1 MSRATSTNAY
11 RWLIGGRVQGVGFRP
26 FVCLLANELG
36 VSGSVRNHGG
46 HVEVVVQHR
55 AVLSRHAP
63 GRPRP
68 RNDRDAAGLF
78 LRRLLSEHP
87 SIARPELVSTETC
100 EQVVEPGFRILPS
113 TGGSGAVLVPDQS
126 VCDACLA
133 EMADPHARRYRY
145 PFITCTQCG
154 PRFTIANDM
163 PFDRASTVMAEFP
176 LCPLCRAEYEQ
187 PADRRFH
194 AQVMACPDCG
204 PTLRFQNGV
213 DRIRGNEAALARTIA
228 ALRDGAIVA
237 VKGIG
242 GYHLLCDARD
252 DAAVLRLRA
261 RKRRPA
267 KPLAV
272 LFPWTGTDGL
282 DNVRACCAP
291 NAEEILALRRPNR
304 PIVLVPSREAG
315 GLSPSL
321 APGLRELGA
330 MLPYSPLHHLIAAG
344 FGGPLVATS
353 GNVAGEP
360 VLTEPADAGRL
371 LATVADAFLHHDR
384 PILRPADDGVVR
396 VIAGRP
402 RPLRL
407 GRGSAPLE
415 LTLSRPVER
424 PLLALGGQ
432 MKVTLA
438 LAFGARVVIS
448 PHLGE
453 IDSPRGLDLLEA
465 TAETLQ
471 RLHGVRAQ
479 TLICDLHSGYTSTRW
494 AEALGGDTPVL
505 RVPHHRAHAA
515 AVAGEFPEEPRW
527 LCFTWDGVGLG
538 EDGTLW
544 GGEALL
550 GHPGVWSRVATFRPF
565 APPGGDKAA
574 REPWRSAA
582 ALAWELGLMPTVQRD
597 DVQAPHASCQ
607 GLTLASRDA
616 GPVLSR
622 RARVL
627 CKPILGSSPRM
638 TVKGPRMTTGSPWMT
653 TGSPGMTT
661 GRPKLTLQEGHDR
674 EAMATPIG
682 VTRDQSW
689 QPPIPD
695 AALVRA
701 AWTKRLNSPE
711 TSSVGRLFDAAS
723 AFLRLVQRASHEGE
737 GPMALETI
745 AEAESGFGEAIPL
758 RLSRRSDGVL
768 QADWAPLVALL
779 LDETRSP
786 RHRAAAFHASLARCL
801 VDQAITV
808 RHSHGAFAVGLTGG
822 VFQNRLLAEM
832 ALQGLREAGFRAYLP
847 IRVPCNDAG
856 LSFGQ
861 IVEAAARIAAAP

>member
-1 MSRATSTNAY
+1 MSRAASTDAR

-26 FVCLLANELG
+26 FVCVLANELG

-46 HVEVVVQHR
+46 QVEVVVRHC
-55 AVLSRHAP
+55 AAPSRPAQ

-68 RNDRDAAGLF
+68 RDGGEAPDITGLF

-87 SIARPELVSTETC
+87 PIAHPELVSTEDR
-100 EQVVEPGFRILPS
+100 EQVVEPGFHILPS
-113 TGGSGAVLVPDQS
+113 TGGSGAVLLPDQS
-126 VCDACLA
+126 LCDACLA
-133 EMADPHARRYRY
+133 EMADPDARRYRY

-154 PRFTIANDM
+154 PRFTIAKAI

-176 LCPLCRAEYEQ
+176 LCARCRAEYEQ

-204 PTLRFQNGV
+204 PTLSFRDGL
-213 DRIRGNEAALARTIA
+213 DRVRGNEAALARTIA

-272 LFPWTGTDGL
+272 LFPRTGTDGL
-282 DNVRACCAP
+282 DLVRACCAP
-291 NAEEILALRRPNR
+291 NAEEAVALTRPDR
-304 PIVLVPSREAG
+304 PIVLVPLREAS

-321 APGLRELGA
+321 VPGLRELGA
-330 MLPYSPLHHLIAAG
+330 MLPYSPLHYLIAAA
-344 FGGPLVATS
+344 FDGPLVATS
-353 GNVAGEP
+353 GNITGEP
-360 VLTEPADAGRL
+360 VLTEPADAERHL
-371 LATVADAFLHHDR
+371 SSIADAFLHHDR
-384 PILRPADDGVVR
+384 PILRPADDGVFR

-438 LAFGARVVIS
+438 LAFGTRVVIS

-471 RLHGVRAQ
+471 GLHGVQAR
-479 TLICDLHSGYTSTRW
+479 TLVCDSHAGYTSTRW
-494 AEALGGDTPVL
+494 VKAWAEARADTLVL
-505 RVPHHRAHAA
+505 RVPHHCAHAA
-515 AVAGEFPEEPRW
+515 AVAGEFPDEPRW

-550 GHPGVWSRVATFRPF
+550 GHPGVWARVATFRPF
-565 APPGGDKAA
+565 APQGGDKAA
-574 REPWRSAA
+574 SEPWRSAA
-582 ALAWELGLMPTVQRD
+582 ALAWELG
-597 DVQAPHASCQ
+597 A
-607 GLTLASRDA
+607 A
-616 GPVLSR
+616 GGFHRGWEPSV
-622 RARVL
+622 
-627 CKPILGSSPRM
+627 
-638 TVKGPRMTTGSPWMT
+638 
-653 TGSPGMTT
+653 
-661 GRPKLTLQEGHDR
+661 
-674 EAMATPIG
+674 
-682 VTRDQSW
+682 
-689 QPPIPD
+689 PD

-701 AWTKRLNSPE
+701 AWTSRLNCPE
-711 TSSVGRLFDAAS
+711 ISSVGRLFDAAA

-745 AEAESGFGEAIPL
+745 AEAGSGFGEAVPL
-758 RLSRRSDGVL
+758 PLPSRSDGVL
-768 QADWAPLVALL
+768 QADWAPLVELL

-786 RHRAAAFHASLARCL
+786 RRRAVMFHASLARSL
-801 VDQAITV
+801 VDQAIAV
-808 RHSHGAFAVGLTGG
+808 RHRHGAFAVGLTGG

-832 ALQGLREAGFRAYLP
+832 ALHGLLEAGFRAYLP
-847 IRVPCNDAG
+847 IRVPAMTR
-856 LSFGQ
+856 
-861 IVEAAARIAAAP
+861 A

>member
-1 MSRATSTNAY
+1 MPRAASTDAR

-36 VSGSVRNHGG
+36 VNGSVRNEGG
-46 HVEVVVQHR
+46 HVEIVAQHR
-55 AVLSRHAP
+55 SWLRHQGTVGHGRVGNGPVGNDPVGRHPQQGRGVGDSNACPLPLPLSVPSADEW
-63 GRPRP
+63 GQ
-68 RNDRDAAGLF
+68 DEDAAGITGLF

-87 SIARPELVSTETC
+87 PIARPELISAEAC
-100 EQVVEPGFRILPS
+100 ERVVEPGFHILPS
-113 TGGSGAVLVPDQS
+113 TAGLPGKEGPPGKGGFEAVLLPDQS
-126 VCDACLA
+126 VCGACLT
-133 EMADPHARRYRY
+133 EMADPNARRYRY

-154 PRFTIANDM
+154 PRFTIAKAM

-176 LCPLCRAEYEQ
+176 LCARCRAEYEQ

-204 PTLRFQNGV
+204 PTLSFWNGM
-213 DRIRGNEAALARTIA
+213 DLIRGNKAALARTIA

-272 LFPWTGTDGL
+272 LFPPTGTDGL
-282 DNVRACCAP
+282 DIVRTCCAP
-291 NAEEILALRRPNR
+291 SAEEAGALRRPDR
-304 PIVLVPSREAG
+304 PIVLVPLREAS

-321 APGLRELGA
+321 APGLCELGA
-330 MLPYSPLHHLIAAG
+330 MLPYSPLHHLIAGA

-360 VLTEPADAGRL
+360 VLTEPADSERL
-371 LATVADAFLHHDR
+371 LASVADAFLHHDR

-396 VIAGRP
+396 VIAGLH

-415 LTLSRPVER
+415 LTLSRPVEL

-432 MKVTLA
+432 MKVTMA

-471 RLHGVRAQ
+471 RLHGVQAR
-479 TLICDLHSGYTSTRW
+479 TLICDSHDGYTSSRWAKAW
-494 AEALGGDTPVL
+494 AEARGDTPVL
-505 RVPHHRAHAA
+505 RVSHHRAHAA
-515 AVAGEFPEEPRW
+515 AVAGEFPEEARW

-550 GHPGVWSRVATFRPF
+550 GHPGVWARVATFRPF

-582 ALAWELGLMPTVQRD
+582 ALAWELGLNWEP
-597 DVQAPHASCQ
+597 
-607 GLTLASRDA
+607 
-616 GPVLSR
+616 PV
-622 RARVL
+622 
-627 CKPILGSSPRM
+627 
-638 TVKGPRMTTGSPWMT
+638 
-653 TGSPGMTT
+653 
-661 GRPKLTLQEGHDR
+661 
-674 EAMATPIG
+674 
-682 VTRDQSW
+682 
-689 QPPIPD
+689 PD

-701 AWTKRLNSPE
+701 AWASRLNSPE
-711 TSSVGRLFDAAS
+711 TSSVGRLFDAAA

-832 ALQGLREAGFRAYLP
+832 ALHGLREAGLRTYLP

-861 IVEAAARIAAAP
+861 IIEAAARIATPS